1 MNMVKVDFRTNH
13 MPATDAMRAH
23 VERRVRAALGR
34 HPDVVARATLRVRDI
49 NGPRGGSDL
58 QCSLLIEGPRF
69 GRLIG
74 QVTHDDFYAGTT
86 EVIRKVAHALD
97 LDIRRR
103 RRLFGGFSDPR
114 AEV

>member
-1 MNMVKVDFRTNH
+1 MVKVDFRTNH

-23 VERRVRAALGR
+23 VERRARAALRR
-34 HPDVVARATLRVRDI
+34 HPDAVVRATLRVRDI
-49 NGPRGGSDL
+49 NGPRGGNDI

-103 RRLFGGFSDPR
+103 RRLFGGRDLPG
-114 AEV
+114 EV